1 MELVKLLPDYYDSN
15 VTMNTLQAILS
26 DVTEMMDVSLSTI
39 IAECFVNTASHML
52 NRYEQ
57 LLDIDVDISKP
68 DTFRRERIKA
78 KISGIGTNTKQ
89 MIIDTASQ
97 YSNGEVEVIEDNAN
111 GKFTIKFVGT
121 LGIPGNMSDLKITIE
136 EIKPAHLAVVYEYVY
151 NTWND
156 VSKIT
161 WNQAAAYT
169 WDEIRTVNLNE

>member
-68 DTFRRERIKA
+68 E
-78 KISGIGTNTKQ
+78 
-89 MIIDTASQ
+89 
-97 YSNGEVEVIEDNAN
+97 
-111 GKFTIKFVGT
+111 FVGT

>member
-57 LLDIDVDISKP
+57 LLDIDVDISKS

-78 KISGIGTNTKQ
+78 KISGIGTTTKQ

-111 GKFTIKFVGT
+111 
-121 LGIPGNMSDLKITIE
+121 
-136 EIKPAHLAVVYEYVY
+136 
-151 NTWND
+151 
-156 VSKIT
+156 
-161 WNQAAAYT
+161 
-169 WDEIRTVNLNE
+169 